1 MLIENSGLT
10 PARKH
15 TLAQVVT
22 EQLRNAIIQ
31 GHFAP
36 GQLLSE
42 DQLART
48 LKVSRGPIRDALLHL
63 EQEGLVSSQT
73 NGRTVVARLSRRDLE
88 EVYSLRYALERLA
101 VQYAVHYA
109 QPEDFVA
116 MEDIIN
122 SLQQAAERGIT
133 EHEAAA
139 LDIGFHDLL
148 YRSARH
154 QRLLDAWSNI
164 RSQVY
169 VFLLSRNLANP
180 DFREKVIIH
189 GHTDILNAI
198 REHDEKRAVE
208 SIEEHLRAAYTRIV
222 KNYSA
227 QESGDA
233 SLAPMP
239 LSELTSPPPTSP
251 VEKPPSRK
259 LTSIPWGS
267 HPTTVR
273 R

>member
-1 MLIENSGLT
+1 MLQTENSFLT
-10 PARKH
+10 PARKQ
-15 TLAQVVT
+15 TLAEAVT
-22 EQLRNAIIQ
+22 GQLRNAIIQ

-48 LKVSRGPIRDALLHL
+48 LGVSRGPIRDALLQM
-63 EQEGLVSSQT
+63 EREGLVSSQA
-73 NGRTVVARLSRRDLE
+73 NRRTVVARLSRRDLE

-109 QPEDFVA
+109 QPEDFAA
-116 MEDIIN
+116 MEEIIN
-122 SLQQAAERGIT
+122 SLQEAAERGIT
-133 EHEAAA
+133 EQEAAA

-180 DFREKVIIH
+180 DFRERAIIH

-208 SIEEHLRAAYTRIV
+208 SIEGHLRAAYIRIV
-222 KNYSA
+222 QNYSA
-227 QESGDA
+227 QETDTDSP
-233 SLAPMP
+233 APMAFG
-239 LSELTSPPPTSP
+239 ELGST
-251 VEKPPSRK
+251 
-259 LTSIPWGS
+259 IP
-267 HPTTVR
+267 
-273 R
+273 